1 MLYYVLQHKKKN
13 KQFNIQQF
21 LIAPTA
27 LRIQHSTFHTQ
38 HCAYGASSALISES
52 SMSTTT
58 GLMLYQPLTS

>member
-1 MLYYVLQHKKKN
+1 MYVLQHKKN

-21 LIAPTA
+21 LMRFAHISKFNIQNSKLLL
-27 LRIQHSTFHTQ
+27 LRS
-38 HCAYGASSALISES
+38 SSALISES

>member
-1 MLYYVLQHKKKN
+1 MYVLQHKKN

-21 LIAPTA
+21 LMRFAHNSKFNIQNSKLLL
-27 LRIQHSTFHTQ
+27 LRS
-38 HCAYGASSALISES
+38 SSALISES